1 MGNSGTDRVPETS
14 LWLPT
19 CKVIALL
26 LARSVRPGGLSASDT
41 SRAGTRLHRLNGSI
55 GAGQAPGQRLCRPP
69 GLSPRLTEGST
80 CALCCLESGLS
91 TGDSLPS
98 DTSLARVRSQRTDLV
113 SLFATAESS
122 PSGLTH

>member
-26 LARSVRPGGLSASDT
+26 LARSVLPGGLSASDT

-55 GAGQAPGQRLCRPP
+55 GAGQGPGQRLCRPP
-69 GLSPRLTEGST
+69 ASHPALVGRDTHDLQSLLSR
-80 CALCCLESGLS
+80 
-91 TGDSLPS
+91 PS
-98 DTSLARVRSQRTDLV
+98 RAEPKTDRGEV
-113 SLFATAESS
+113 GFEDRPA
-122 PSGLTH
+122 